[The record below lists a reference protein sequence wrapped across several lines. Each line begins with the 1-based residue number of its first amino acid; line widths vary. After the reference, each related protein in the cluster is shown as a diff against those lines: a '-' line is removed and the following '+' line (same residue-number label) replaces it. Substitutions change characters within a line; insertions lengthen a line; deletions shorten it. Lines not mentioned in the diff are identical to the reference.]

1 MAMRIPEIDDPL
13 RTESHIL
20 VDRWYRDLVSGAG
33 GGKVVYALTSG
44 SIAELFRAFGFRIVL
59 PQMNAIHCGIRN
71 VAIGMIDQGEA
82 LGCCPDICGYMKNDI
97 GLMVGPAAGEG
108 PFGRIPPPDLLVI
121 TNGGCFTSVKWFEAL
136 ARYFDCPVH
145 IVDIP
150 FVREEEL
157 GRCDK
162 AYVRGQIE
170 ELIGVCERV
179 SGAKLDIDRLRG
191 ILDLSKEALELWI
204 RLMSYGKRRPSP
216 FDGFFEAVSY
226 MAPLTILRG
235 TRECVDY
242 YRLAV
247 DEVERRV
254 AEKQSPVGKE
264 RFRLLF
270 DGAPPWPRIWE
281 FREMFRRWGGVG
293 TVGTYA
299 SFVCACDYDRDMLE
313 TEDPLDFLSALAAS
327 SYVNWNL
334 GKRRQYMERLVDE
347 YQVDGIVVHSVKS
360 CRPFSI
366 GQLDIRNYFSR
377 DRGIPSLFLDSDVID
392 PRFFSSASIMS
403 RIDTFFEILSRNR
416 PHSGGNQS

>member
-13 RTESHIL
+13 RTESRLL
-20 VDRWYRDLVSGAG
+20 VDRWYQELVSDEK

-44 SIAELFRAFGFRIVL
+44 SIAELFRVFGFQVVL
-59 PQMNAIHCGIRN
+59 PQMNAIHCGIRD
-71 VAIGMIDQGEA
+71 VSTSLIDQGEA

-97 GLMVGPAAGEG
+97 GLMLGTSGGSG

-136 ARYFDCPVH
+136 GRHYGCPVH

-150 FVREEEL
+150 FVRENEL
-157 GRCDK
+157 NSCDR

-170 ELIGVCERV
+170 ELIKVCESI
-179 SGAKLDIDRLRG
+179 SGLKFDPDKFRG
-191 ILDLSKEALELWI
+191 ILDLSREALELWI
-204 RLMSYGKRRPSP
+204 QLMEYGKRRPSP

-235 TRECVDY
+235 TQECVEY
-242 YRLAV
+242 YKLAV
-247 DEVERRV
+247 SEVENRV
-254 AEKQSPVGKE
+254 IEKRGPVSKE

-270 DGAPPWPRIWE
+270 DGAPPWPRIRE
-281 FREMFRRWGGVG
+281 FREMFTKWGGVG

-299 SFVCACDYDRDMLE
+299 SFVCACDRDMPAI
-313 TEDPLDFLSALAAS
+313 EDPLDLLSALAAS

-334 GKRRQYMERLVDE
+334 GKRRDYIERLVDE

-366 GQLDIRNYFSR
+366 GQLDLRNYFAR
-377 DRGIPSLFLDSDVID
+377 DQGIPALFLDSDVID
-392 PRFFSSASIMS
+392 PRFFSSAPIMS
-403 RIDTFFEILSRNR
+403 RIDTFFETLSRKV
-416 PHSGGNQS
+416 PGGL